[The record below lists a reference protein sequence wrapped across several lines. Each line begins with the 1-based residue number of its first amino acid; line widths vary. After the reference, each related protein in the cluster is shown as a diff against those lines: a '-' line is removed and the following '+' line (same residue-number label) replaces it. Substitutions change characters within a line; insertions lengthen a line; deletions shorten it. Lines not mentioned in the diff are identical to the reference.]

1 VADHVASLSAE
12 TMRACLSLLLLAL
25 VSSSVAAAPSGDVR
39 VIDADNFDSL
49 VVQSLE
55 TWVVE
60 YYSPRCGTCAE
71 LAPLYAEL
79 ARRHGARL
87 HFGGVDIDTDAG
99 MALAQRLDVL
109 SEGVPSIKAYTSLGS
124 QHGVTVFT
132 GWQVPTVDDLE
143 RTLLKAVHTETADA
157 AEAGTR
163 LMKA

>member
-1 VADHVASLSAE
+1 
-12 TMRACLSLLLLAL
+12 MRACLSVLLLAL
-25 VSSSVAAAPSGDVR
+25 VCSTVAAPAGEAVR
-39 VIDADNFDSL
+39 VIDTSNFDNL

-55 TWVVE
+55 TWVLE

-79 ARRHGARL
+79 ARRHGERL

-109 SEGVPSIKAYTSLGS
+109 SEGVPSIKAYTALGS
-124 QHGVTVFT
+124 QHGTTVFS
-132 GWQVPTVDDLE
+132 GWEVPTVDDLE
-143 RTLLKAVHTETADA
+143 RTLLAAVRTQNADA